1 MADTI
6 LLTGAT
12 GFLGT
17 ELAACLLQCSDAEK
31 IYALVRADDD
41 QEAAGRLRAAWHH
54 EQILYKEIGRAHV

>member
-17 ELAACLLQCSDAEK
+17 ELAACLLQCSDVEK
-31 IYALVRADDD
+31 IYALVRAADD
-41 QEAAGRLRAAWHH
+41 QEAAGT
-54 EQILYKEIGRAHV
+54 